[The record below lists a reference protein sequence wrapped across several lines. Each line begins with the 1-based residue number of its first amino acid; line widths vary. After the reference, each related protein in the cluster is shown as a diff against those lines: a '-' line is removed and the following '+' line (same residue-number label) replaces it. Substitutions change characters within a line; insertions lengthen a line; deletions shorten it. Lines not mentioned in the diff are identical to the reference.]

1 VVTGSGQFLAASNR
15 DSDAHRFNE
24 ETAVNPKVSRRQFF
38 KRLALGTGAV
48 ALSPHLLAR
57 AQAGA
62 TTSTRPRLPVV
73 QPPGANQPVAPGFR
87 NPAALPTL
95 ELGIPEVRKLEYASN
110 GFIEVAHATI
120 LEPTGRAG
128 TGIDLA
134 LAQAAVATAFKQRAS
149 LSEVDVSVYDAVGFD
164 GFGGPPP
171 RFTAS
176 VPRERA
182 EEFARL
188 EPGRVGTYD
197 RAWVNPMLVKPPTR
211 KPQEDNTMRAPTFH
225 GSADALRGQQV
236 KQLASQLSGGV
247 RGGLYF
253 HGNPAIPL
261 AALSFDD
268 APHPLFEPLLLDTL
282 RRANA
287 KATFFCIGRNA
298 VAYPY
303 FVRDMVREGHEV
315 GNHTFHHVRLPP
327 LSNADV
333 QDELQRCNQVLQGI
347 TGQPVRY
354 FRPPG
359 GDYSAATLR
368 IASSLGLTTTF
379 WTDDPADFDNPGDA
393 ILESRLT
400 RRLRAGGIVLLHDN
414 VLQSIQVLPSFLNVA
429 RQRRIG
435 LVTVGRLDASDGQ
448 R

>member
-1 VVTGSGQFLAASNR
+1 LLKT
-15 DSDAHRFNE
+15 
-24 ETAVNPKVSRRQFF
+24 
-38 KRLALGTGAV
+38 LALGAGA
-48 ALSPHLLAR
+48 AAIAPNLAR
-57 AQAGA
+57 AQTVA
-62 TTSTRPRLPVV
+62 TAPRPRLPVV

-87 NPAALPTL
+87 NPAPLPTL

-128 TGIDLA
+128 VQIDLA
-134 LAQAAVATAFKQRAS
+134 LAQAAVAAAFRARAS
-149 LSEVDVSVYDAVGFD
+149 LDEVDVSVYDANGFD

-176 VPRERA
+176 VPTARL
-182 EEFARL
+182 EEFLRL
-188 EPGRVGTYD
+188 EPGRVGSYD
-197 RAWVNPMLVKPPTR
+197 RAWTNPMLVKAPTR
-211 KPQEDNTMRAPTFH
+211 KPQDDHGMRAPTYY
-225 GSADALRGQQV
+225 GPPDELRGQQV
-236 KQLASQLSGGV
+236 KQLASQLQGGV

-253 HGNPAIPL
+253 HGNPAVPI

-303 FVRDMVREGHEV
+303 FVRDMVQAGHEV

-327 LSNADV
+327 LSNNDV
-333 QDELQRCNQVLQGI
+333 KDELERCNTVLTGI
-347 TGQPVRY
+347 TGLPVRY

-379 WTDDPADFDNPGDA
+379 WTDDPADFDNPGQA
-393 ILESRLT
+393 ILESRLE
-400 RRLRAGGIVLLHDN
+400 RRLRAGGIVLMHDN
-414 VLQSIQVLPSFLNVA
+414 VLQSIQVLPTFLGVA
-429 RQRRIG
+429 GRRRIG
-435 LVTVGRLDASDGQ
+435 LVTVGRLDSSDG
-448 R
+448 RR